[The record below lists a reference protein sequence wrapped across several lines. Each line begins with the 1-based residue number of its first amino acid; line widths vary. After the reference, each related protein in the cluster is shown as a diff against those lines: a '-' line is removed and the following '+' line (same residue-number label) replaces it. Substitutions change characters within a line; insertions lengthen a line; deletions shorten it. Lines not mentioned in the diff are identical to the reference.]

1 MNYPEDLNH
10 RVAKVLTEEIA
21 PLLQM
26 DGGQIEL
33 IDFEEGVVR
42 LRLKG
47 SCGACPTSIMA
58 VILGMEEELRRRIP
72 EIEYLELVP

>member
-1 MNYPEDLNH
+1 MNYPDDLNH

>member
-1 MNYPEDLNH
+1 
-10 RVAKVLTEEIA
+10 
-21 PLLQM
+21 M

>member
-1 MNYPEDLNH
+1 MNYPDDLNH
-10 RVAKVLTEEIA
+10 RVTKVLTEEIA

>member
-1 MNYPEDLNH
+1 MNYPDDLNH
-10 RVAKVLTEEIA
+10 RLATVLTEEIA

-33 IDFEEGVVR
+33 IDFQQGVVR

-47 SCGACPTSIMA
+47 SCGACPTSTLAAIMG
-58 VILGMEEELRRRIP
+58 IEEELRRRIP
-72 EIEYLELVP
+72 GVEYLEVVP